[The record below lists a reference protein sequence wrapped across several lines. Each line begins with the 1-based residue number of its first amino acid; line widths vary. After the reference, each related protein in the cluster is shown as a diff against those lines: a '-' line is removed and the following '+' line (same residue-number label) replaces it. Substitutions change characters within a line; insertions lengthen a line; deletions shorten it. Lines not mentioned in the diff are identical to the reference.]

1 MSFWKKLSIKN
12 KILVYAGT
20 VLLFFTVVVLFDV
33 WIVKYFMVDFNQIL
47 ENNVLAGEMVN
58 TLEEEMNSFER
69 YSRLETDEIA
79 AELRREMEDTKKA
92 IYAIEL
98 EYADLGEGR
107 FAQLQ
112 AIRSSYEM
120 YTQAR
125 NAILDGEYRGEE
137 YIRELYKVYGMQN
150 YLQQYIQ
157 KFLSATIEE
166 GNMRYRE
173 LLPSVSIVVLLAVVL
188 SILLAFTM
196 FEIAKLL
203 NHSIMDP
210 IIKLADTSKKI
221 ADNDFF
227 VEDVETDNE
236 DELGELVHAFNKMK
250 YATGEY
256 IKALEEK
263 REVLDQLHQQE
274 LENLETEKQLETMNL
289 EVLKNQIQPHFLFNT
304 LNVIAGMADL
314 EEAATTEKMITAL
327 SSLFRYN
334 LKTQQPEVFLDQEV
348 KVAKDYMYLQQMRF
362 GNRIQFM
369 FECTEDTE
377 NVLVPTFTTQ
387 PLLEN
392 AIIHG
397 LGPKEEGGYVKM
409 QVFRKEDM
417 LHIRVEDN
425 GIGMTQ
431 LEVIQM
437 RWNLANGTNEGVGIG
452 ISNIYKRIHSM
463 YEKSHFYIES
473 EKGKGMNVEVVI
485 PYHKAPV
492 DRDR

>member
-47 ENNVLAGEMVN
+47 ENNVIAEEMV
-58 TLEEEMNSFER
+58 TALKAEMDSFEQ
-69 YSRLETDEIA
+69 YSRLDTEENA
-79 AELRREMEDTKKA
+79 SKLRREIKGTEKA
-92 IYAIEL
+92 IYAIEPD
-98 EYADLGEGR
+98 YTVLGER
-107 FAQLQ
+107 RYAQLQ
-112 AIRSSYEM
+112 AIHSSYENYVM
-120 YTQAR
+120 AR
-125 NAILDGEYRGEE
+125 NAIMAGEYQGDD

-157 KFLSATIEE
+157 QFLSATIED
-166 GNMRYRE
+166 GNSRYQE
-173 LLPSVSIVVLLAVVL
+173 LLPSVSVIVLLAVIL
-188 SILLAFTM
+188 SILLAVTM

-227 VEDVETDNE
+227 VDDVETDNE

-289 EVLKNQIQPHFLFNT
+289 EVLKNQIHPHFLFNT

-314 EEAATTEKMITAL
+314 EDAVTTEKMITAL

-334 LKTQQPEVFLDQEV
+334 LKTQQPEVFLNQEI
-348 KVAKDYMYLQQMRF
+348 KVAENYMYLQQMRF
-362 GNRIQFM
+362 GNRIQFA

-377 NVLVPTFTTQ
+377 NVLVPTFTMQ

-397 LGPKEEGGYVKM
+397 LGPKEEGGCVKM
-409 QVFRKEDM
+409 QIFRKENM
-417 LHIRVEDN
+417 LHIRVEDD

-431 LEVIQM
+431 LEVIRM

-452 ISNIYKRIHSM
+452 IANIYKRIQSM
-463 YEKSHFYIES
+463 YEKAYFYVES
-473 EKGKGMNVEVVI
+473 EKGKGMSAEVVI
-485 PYHKAPV
+485 PYHKAPA
-492 DRDR
+492 DR

>member
-12 KILVYAGT
+12 KILIYAGT

-47 ENNVLAGEMVN
+47 ENNEVAGEMVT
-58 TLEEEMNSFER
+58 TLEAEMDSFER
-69 YSRLETDEIA
+69 YSRSDAEEIA
-79 AELRREMEDTKKA
+79 VELRQEMEDTQKA

-125 NAILDGEYRGEE
+125 NAVLDRKYQGEE

-150 YLQQYIQ
+150 YLHQYIQ
-157 KFLSATIEE
+157 KFLAATIEE
-166 GNMRYRE
+166 GNLRYRE
-173 LLPSVSIVVLLAVVL
+173 LLPSVSGVVLMAVIL
-188 SILLAFTM
+188 SILLAVTM

-274 LENLETEKQLETMNL
+274 LENLETEKQLEIMNL
-289 EVLKNQIQPHFLFNT
+289 EVLKNQIHPHFLFNT

-334 LKTQQPEVFLDQEV
+334 LKTQQPEVFLDQEI

-362 GNRIQFM
+362 GNRIQFV
-369 FECTEDTE
+369 FECAEDTE

-397 LGPKEEGGYVKM
+397 LGPKEEGGRVKM
-409 QVFRKEDM
+409 QIFRKEDM
-417 LHIRVEDN
+417 LHIRVEDD

-431 LEVIQM
+431 MEVIRM

-452 ISNIYKRIHSM
+452 IANIYKRIQSM
-463 YEKSHFYIES
+463 YEKAYFYVES
-473 EKGKGMNVEVVI
+473 EKGKGMSAEVVI
-485 PYHKAPV
+485 PYHKAPA
-492 DRDR
+492 DR

>member
-47 ENNVLAGEMVN
+47 ENNVIAEEMV
-58 TLEEEMNSFER
+58 TALKAEMDSFEQ
-69 YSRLETDEIA
+69 YSRLDTEENA
-79 AELRREMEDTKKA
+79 SKLRREIKGTEKA
-92 IYAIEL
+92 IYAIEPD
-98 EYADLGEGR
+98 YTVLGER
-107 FAQLQ
+107 RYAQLQ
-112 AIRSSYEM
+112 AIHSSYENYVM
-120 YTQAR
+120 AR
-125 NAILDGEYRGEE
+125 NAIMAGEYQGDD

-157 KFLSATIEE
+157 QFLSATIED
-166 GNMRYRE
+166 GNSRYQE
-173 LLPSVSIVVLLAVVL
+173 LLPSVSVIVLLAVIL
-188 SILLAFTM
+188 SILLAVTM

-227 VEDVETDNE
+227 VDDVETDNE

-289 EVLKNQIQPHFLFNT
+289 EVLKNQIHPHFLFNT

-314 EEAATTEKMITAL
+314 EDAVTTEKMITAL

-334 LKTQQPEVFLDQEV
+334 LKTQQPEVFLNQEI
-348 KVAKDYMYLQQMRF
+348 KVAENYMYLQQMRF
-362 GNRIQFM
+362 GNRIQFA

-377 NVLVPTFTTQ
+377 NVLVPTFTMQ

-397 LGPKEEGGYVKM
+397 LGPKEEGGCVKM
-409 QVFRKEDM
+409 QIFRKENM
-417 LHIRVEDN
+417 LHIRVEDD

-431 LEVIQM
+431 MEVIRM

-452 ISNIYKRIHSM
+452 IANIYKRIQSM
-463 YEKSHFYIES
+463 YEKAYFYVES
-473 EKGKGMNVEVVI
+473 EKGKGMSAEVVI
-485 PYHKAPV
+485 PYHKAPA
-492 DRDR
+492 DR